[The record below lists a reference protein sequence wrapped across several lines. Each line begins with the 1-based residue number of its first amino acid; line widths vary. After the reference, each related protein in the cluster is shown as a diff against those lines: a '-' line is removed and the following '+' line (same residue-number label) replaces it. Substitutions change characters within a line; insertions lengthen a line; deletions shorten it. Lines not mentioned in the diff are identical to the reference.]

1 MSLRVST
8 PEVIDRLRA
17 EAADDLRQPL
27 MEQADEYDVLRRPD
41 DPAAPFDFMEQHRPG
56 LVADFDIR
64 RLPDPTNR
72 CDRKNYFFIKSR
84 NLCLQ
89 SRFMN

>member
-17 EAADDLRQPL
+17 EAVDDLRQPL
-27 MEQADEYDVLRRPD
+27 MEQPDEYDVLRRAD
-41 DPAAPFDFMEQHRPG
+41 DPATLFDFMEQHRPG
-56 LVADFDIR
+56 LEADFGIR
-64 RLPDPTNR
+64 MLPDPTNH
-72 CDRKNYFFIKSR
+72 CDYKSHFFIKSR
-84 NLCLQ
+84 NSCLQ